1 MTNPHSPGRP
11 ISIRG
16 DFPTPLTS
24 STSRRRSGLP
34 VRFVTRMSDSLN
46 EAVAAAAREEGVT
59 AGAWVRRLLM
69 ERVAVDSARDARS
82 GRPIRKPSDY
92 EVAIGAAIRELGS
105 VNAAIAGGDR
115 DAAIAGIDRA
125 RSVLIPLVVRR
136 P

>member
-1 MTNPHSPGRP
+1 MTNSHSPGRP
-11 ISIRG
+11 LSIRG
-16 DFPTPLTS
+16 DLPTSVTGARL
-24 STSRRRSGLP
+24 RRGLP
-34 VRFVTRMSDSLN
+34 VRFVTRMSDGLS
-46 EAVAAAAREEGVT
+46 EAVSAAARQEGLT

-69 ERVAVDSARDARS
+69 ERVALDSARDARS

-115 DAAIAGIDRA
+115 HAAIAGIEAARA
-125 RSVLIPLVVRR
+125 SLIPLVVRR

>member
-1 MTNPHSPGRP
+1 MTNAHSPGRP
-11 ISIRG
+11 LSIRG
-16 DFPTPLTS
+16 DLPTSVSGARL
-24 STSRRRSGLP
+24 RRGLP
-34 VRFVTRMSDSLN
+34 VRFVTRMSDGLH

-59 AGAWVRRLLM
+59 AGAWVRRLVM
-69 ERVAVDSARDARS
+69 ERVSLDSARDARS

-115 DAAIAGIDRA
+115 DAAIAGLDRA
-125 RSVLIPLVVRR
+125 RGALIPLVVRR